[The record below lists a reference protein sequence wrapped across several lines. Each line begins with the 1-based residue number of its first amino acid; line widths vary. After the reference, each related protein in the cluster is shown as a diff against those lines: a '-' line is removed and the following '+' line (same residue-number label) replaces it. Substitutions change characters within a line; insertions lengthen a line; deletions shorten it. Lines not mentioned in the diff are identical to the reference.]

1 MILIKN
7 KMTGQQT
14 PEETIKRLEQE
25 IRELREANQAHERKE
40 KDLVRRLREYENAFY
55 SQLGERDKIYKK
67 TWTWRIGRLFVAP
80 ADWLLNLF
88 VSKKKAGSD
97 RATVLK
103 TSLGQGTEEQAMLR
117 EIPGNAVD
125 GKEHNPSMDNFGV
138 IFDTF
143 TQSCFNPEFNN
154 IQLTPSNWNTILG
167 KIPVKGLLIE
177 SAWNGNN
184 GNWTGQVANL
194 ERENDPSLVKLIRWA
209 KERNIPT
216 AFWNKED
223 PVHFDQF
230 IEAARHCDHIF
241 TTDAGCIEAY
251 RAKAPG
257 ASVHSLPFAAQP
269 EIHNPLATEER
280 TGTVCFAGTYYGH
293 RYHER
298 KNDMDFLLKP
308 ALEFG
313 LDIYDRNFGDTGK
326 YAENLRF
333 PEIYRDAIRG
343 KLEYREMLKAY
354 KRYKVFLNVN
364 SVRYSPTMFARR
376 VFELLACGTPVI
388 SNYSEGIITLL
399 GEGTV
404 LISESEEDTRKHLE
418 NLLTD
423 DLYWWKMSLNGMRTV
438 LNHHTYGERTR
449 TIYESLGHEYRD
461 RGNVRF
467 TLVSRV
473 TSMNEIRYL
482 EKMLRRQLFRD
493 FDVALILEGV
503 MFDEDSISKI
513 SSMLA
518 PFQVSIM
525 HTGDDQLEKRIMESF
540 VSTHLAFIDTSK
552 YYGPNYLGDFALALK
567 YADPDV
573 MGKKSIRKILAGDS
587 LETVSTGNEY
597 RFVTSLDG
605 AASVHRK
612 STFDPSRAMDYAGNA
627 TVTDIDGRILS
638 IDPYNY
644 LDSDV
649 PLNEEILSDPV
660 LKQADL

>member
-1 MILIKN
+1 M
-7 KMTGQQT
+7 
-14 PEETIKRLEQE
+14 IKRLEQE
-25 IRELREANQAHERKE
+25 VRELMEANQAMEHKE

-55 SQLGERDKIYKK
+55 SQLSEREKVYKK

-88 VSKKKAGSD
+88 GSKKKEGSD

-103 TSLGQGTEEQAMLR
+103 EGRGQDPEEQAMLL
-117 EIPGNAVD
+117 EATVTAFS
-125 GKEHNPSMDNFGV
+125 GKEHDPSKDNFGV

-143 TQSCFNPEFNN
+143 TQSCFKPEFNT
-154 IQLTPSNWNTILG
+154 IQFTPSNWDTILG
-167 KIPVKGLLIE
+167 TTPVKGLLIE
-177 SAWNGNN
+177 SAWNGNE
-184 GNWTGQVANL
+184 GSWTGQVANL
-194 ERENDPSLVKLIRWA
+194 ERENNPSLVKLIRWA
-209 KERNIPT
+209 KEKNIPT

-241 TTDAGCIEAY
+241 TTDSGCMKAY
-251 RAKAPG
+251 RAKAHG
-257 ASVHSLPFAAQP
+257 AGVHALPFAAQP
-269 EIHNPLATEER
+269 EIHNPLALEER
-280 TGTVCFAGTYYGH
+280 TGPVCFAGTYYGH

-313 LDIYDRNFGDTGK
+313 LDIFDRNFGDAGK

-333 PEIYRDAIRG
+333 PDIYREAIRG

-388 SNYSEGIITLL
+388 SNYSEGIINLL
-399 GEGTV
+399 GKGTV

-423 DLYWWKMSLNGMRTV
+423 ELYWWKMSLNGMRTV

-449 TIYESLGHEYRD
+449 TIYEALGLEYRD
-461 RGNVRF
+461 KNSVRF
-467 TLVSRV
+467 TLVSKV
-473 TSMNEIRYL
+473 ASMNEIRYL
-482 EKMLRRQLFRD
+482 EKMLRRQLFSE
-493 FDVALILEGV
+493 FDVALIIEGEG
-503 MFDEDSISKI
+503 FDEDSISEI
-513 SSMLA
+513 RSILA
-518 PFQVSIM
+518 PISVSIL
-525 HTGDDQLEKRIMESF
+525 HSGDDQLEKRVMENSG
-540 VSTHLAFIDTSK
+540 STHIAFINAGK
-552 YYGPNYLGDFALALK
+552 YYGPHYLGDFALALK

-573 MGKKSIRKILAGDS
+573 MGKKSICKIG
-587 LETVSTGNEY
+587 TGKSTEKVNPGNEY

-605 AASVHRK
+605 ATSVHCK
-612 STFDPSRAMDYAGNA
+612 STFNPSRIMDYAGNA
-627 TVTDIDGRILS
+627 TVTDKDGRILS
-638 IDPYNY
+638 IDPFNY

-649 PLNEEILSDPV
+649 PLNEGIFSDPV